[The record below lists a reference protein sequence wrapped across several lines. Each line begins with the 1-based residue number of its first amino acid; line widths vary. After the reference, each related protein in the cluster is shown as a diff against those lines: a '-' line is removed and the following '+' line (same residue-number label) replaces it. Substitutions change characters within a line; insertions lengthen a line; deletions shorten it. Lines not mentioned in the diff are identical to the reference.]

1 MDFKDL
7 AAKVL
12 DYAPMVGG
20 ALVGPPGAAVGSAVK
35 VLAGLFGIANPDPK
49 PEEIMAAM
57 SKDPD
62 MALKLKQADYQFT
75 LEMRRIDKEEFLAAI
90 VDVASARN
98 RQIEHEKATG
108 KTDIN
113 LYILAWTIIG
123 GFLGLTCMLLYFA
136 YHGKSIEDSSGVL
149 FMLLGTLSTSFGMVV
164 GYFFGTSLS
173 SRRKDAVI
181 ANSIPADQFGINLPG
196 GGKK

>member
-1 MDFKDL
+1 MDWKEVASSIL
-7 AAKVL
+7 NS
-12 DYAPMVGG
+12 APLVGG
-20 ALVGPPGAAVGSAVK
+20 ALGGPAGAAAGTAVK
-35 VLAGLFGIANPDPK
+35 LLAGLFGIKSEDPK
-49 PEEIMAAM
+49 PEEIAAAI
-57 SKDPD
+57 SKDPE
-62 MALKLKQADYQFT
+62 AILKLKQAEYQLT
-75 LEMRRIDKEEFLAAI
+75 LEMRRIDKDELLAAI
-90 VDVASARN
+90 ADVGSART

-149 FMLLGTLSTSFGMVV
+149 YMLLGTLSTSFGMVV

-173 SRRKDAVI
+173 SRRKDALL
-181 ANSIPADQFGINLPG
+181 ANSVPADQFGINLPKG
-196 GGKK
+196 EKK